1 MDTILY
7 IEASTRSEPERLKIA
22 GVNRYAGTRRWNVQ
36 LVYHTGTK
44 PSVKRILREMKPI
57 GVIMESCDG
66 TSSFPPK
73 LFGNLPVVYLDA
85 NPRAY
90 GGNVPAVIHASE
102 DTSRLAMKEFA
113 ALGFERVA
121 YAGWFYRIY
130 WSEARRLAFEEAAR
144 EHGVICDTFA
154 PDGREDDQI
163 GYEHALSEWL
173 SSLPSGVG
181 LFAAN
186 DRIASFVL
194 AACRRLG
201 IGVPQEISV
210 LGVDNDVNR
219 CESETPNLSSIQLDF
234 ERAGYLAGELL
245 DELISGGRQRRVTFG
260 PLGVLR
266 RESTRSFPRMSPK
279 ITAAMK
285 LIRAK
290 ACDGLRARE
299 VAAVIG
305 GSRRLA
311 EMHFKAATG
320 KTILAEIQE
329 IRLEK
334 VRFLLA
340 HTEKPI
346 GSIAGFCGYKSE
358 IALRKLFVARYGIPM
373 REYRKANADLRLR
386 KRND

>member
-22 GVNRYAGTRRWNVQ
+22 GVNRYAGMRRWNVQ
-36 LVYHTGTK
+36 LVYHTGAK
-44 PSVKRILREMKPI
+44 PAVKKILREMKPI
-57 GVIMESCDG
+57 GVVMESSDG
-66 TSSFPPK
+66 TSRFPPK
-73 LFGNLPVVYLDA
+73 LFGHLPVVYLDA
-85 NPRAY
+85 NPDAY
-90 GGNVPAVIHASE
+90 GGNVSAVIHASE
-102 DTSRLAMKEFA
+102 ETSCLAMKEFA
-113 ALGFERVA
+113 SLGFGRVA
-121 YAGWFYRIY
+121 YVGWFYRIY
-130 WSEARRLAFEEAAR
+130 WSEARRLAFEAAAR
-144 EHGVICDTFA
+144 SRGVVCDTFA
-154 PDGREDDQI
+154 PNGSEDDQM

-201 IGVPQEISV
+201 IDVPQEISV

-219 CESETPNLSSIQLDF
+219 CESEMPKLSSIQLDF

-245 DELISGGRQRRVTFG
+245 DELISGVRSRRVTFG

-285 LIRAK
+285 LIRER
-290 ACDGLRARE
+290 ACDGLRACE

-311 EMHFKAATG
+311 EIRFRETTG
-320 KTILAEIQE
+320 KSILAEIQN

-340 HTEKPI
+340 HTAKPI
-346 GSIAGFCGYKSE
+346 GSIASFCGYKSD
-358 IALRKLFVARYGIPM
+358 IALRKLFVARYGISM
-373 REYRKANADLRLR
+373 REYRKANADLRFR
-386 KRND
+386 KWN